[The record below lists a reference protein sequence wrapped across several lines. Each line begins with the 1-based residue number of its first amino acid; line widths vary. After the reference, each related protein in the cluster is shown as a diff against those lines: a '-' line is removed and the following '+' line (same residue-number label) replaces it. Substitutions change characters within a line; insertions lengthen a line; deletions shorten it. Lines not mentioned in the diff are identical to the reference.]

1 MYNVLSGLITIT
13 ICGEST
19 YESSGC
25 IRIGG
30 RIGRIDI
37 RIGGRIA
44 TRVGGRIATR
54 VGGRIATRVGGRD
67 HLQIFDKTYSK
78 GLLTRIISK
87 VASTPKANT
96 RNK

>member
-37 RIGGRIA
+37 RIGGRIDI
-44 TRVGGRIATR
+44 RIGGRIATR
-54 VGGRIATRVGGRD
+54 VGGRN

-96 RNK
+96 KNR